1 MTPGDVKR
9 KRSSRSQWGFG
20 LIDTVVALALAGVM
34 ASTVLGGL
42 LFAITQARSG
52 RARAES
58 AAWAQ
63 AELDYLRLEGYSVLT
78 VPSTR
83 TLTQTSGYS
92 TFGDATEPQI
102 PAGFDH
108 ADIVAQDVS
117 GMPVRKIT
125 IKLYST
131 PNSTPYTILST
142 YVANFV
148 YP

>member
-1 MTPGDVKR
+1 MIPPDLER
-9 KRSSRSQWGFG
+9 KRSSRSLRGFG

-42 LFAITQARSG
+42 LFAISQARSG

-83 TLTQTSGYS
+83 TLTQTGGYT
-92 TFGDATEPQI
+92 TFGDVTEPQI

-125 IKLYST
+125 IELYST
-131 PNSTPYTILST
+131 PSAAPYTILST